1 MAILVT
7 GVGRGIGRAIA
18 LAFAVPGATVAIA
31 ARTPAQLEE
40 TARAIEQRGAKP
52 LPLALDV
59 TDEHAVARA
68 FEEIE
73 GACGSTLEVLV
84 NNAGV
89 GGGLPIHKTGHRELA
104 PHPRDECVGH
114 VSRVA
119 ARRAAD
125 ARRRP
130 DHQHVVGARTVR

>member
-84 NNAGV
+84 NNAG
-89 GGGLPIHKTGHRELA
+89 GGGGRPIHKTGHRARA
-104 PHPRDECVGH
+104 PHPRHQAAGP
-114 VSRVA
+114 VA
-119 ARRAAD
+119 PGRA
-125 ARRRP
+125 P
-130 DHQHVVGARTVR
+130 P